1 MANVYNRV
9 SGLFLTLKMFLHQ
22 VFKLCSFSPSITLW
36 YGRIENCVIL
46 EPWVMSTYTHR

>member
-22 VFKLCSFSPSITLW
+22 VFKLKIVA
-36 YGRIENCVIL
+36 E
-46 EPWVMSTYTHR
+46 EMSTMN